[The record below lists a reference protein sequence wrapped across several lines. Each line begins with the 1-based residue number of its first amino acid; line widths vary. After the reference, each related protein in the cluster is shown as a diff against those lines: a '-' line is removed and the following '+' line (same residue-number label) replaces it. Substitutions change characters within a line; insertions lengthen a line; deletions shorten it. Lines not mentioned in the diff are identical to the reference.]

1 MLKQYEAADAH
12 GRWARRA
19 RKRVFIVFV
28 RMQNRKEDPMKA
40 LGMCALL
47 VVAASPAMAWIETFD
62 SYVPG
67 GLVRRQRREL
77 VGKR

>member
-1 MLKQYEAADAH
+1 
-12 GRWARRA
+12 
-19 RKRVFIVFV
+19 
-28 RMQNRKEDPMKA
+28 MQNRKEDPMKA